1 MTPDETKPPN
11 ASIRIRPAEPTDIKD
26 VMRLREAGVA
36 QGDFPAENE
45 PPPHQDEDGPLDA
58 TNTPEGYWVAEIA
71 PKDAKDRLIVGT
83 IGLRPLDAHV
93 VEARR
98 LYVEPHYRGR
108 GIGIRLLRQLV
119 ETCREMGY
127 LKVVLDVGSGSPRA
141 VRLFSQLGFQLARE
155 REFEGRTLLD
165 FYLDI
170 YRDTPR

>member
-1 MTPDETKPPN
+1 
-11 ASIRIRPAEPTDIKD
+11 
-26 VMRLREAGVA
+26 MRLREAGIE

-45 PPPHQDEDGPLDA
+45 PPPHIDDDEGPLDVS
-58 TNTPEGYWVAEIA
+58 NTPEGFWVAEVA
-71 PKDAKDRLIVGT
+71 AKDSDGTKVVGT

-98 LYVEPHYRGR
+98 LFVDPEHRGR
-108 GIGIRLLRQLV
+108 GIGIRLLQQLV

-127 LKVVLDVGSGSPRA
+127 LKVVLDVGPDSDKA
-141 VRLFSQLGFQLARE
+141 VKLFNQLGFQLARE

-170 YRDTPR
+170 YRDTP